1 MGKLKKVL
9 IVLLVILVGGY
20 FYAGYYVFE
29 IAGKVPCAVGK
40 VNKKYTQQLYSPDG
54 FEDLIQEFS

>member
-29 IAGKVPCAVGK
+29 IAGKVPCAVWEG
-40 VNKKYTQQLYSPDG
+40 
-54 FEDLIQEFS
+54 EQENYQECYHCAPAHP